1 VDDIF
6 TKLNS
11 SVEFNEPANTQ
22 IEYSA
27 MEGLEEQNL
36 SRAEPS
42 QPKSLKEG
50 CNCRQLPEQGAVG
63 ASAEIRSTSNKVIAM
78 FGAANGISQV
88 VVMEPR
94 SFAEMPQAIQALRER
109 KVVVLNMTTFDPE
122 QAQRAIDFVAG
133 ATYAI
138 DGRPQLIS
146 ERTFLFTPS
155 CVHVSTQ
162 SGAVHEVLSS

>member
-1 VDDIF
+1 MDDIF

-11 SVEFNEPANTQ
+11 SLQFNDPTNNQ

-27 MEGLEEQNL
+27 MDGEEDPHL
-36 SRAEPS
+36 SREEPS
-42 QPKSLKEG
+42 HPKPLEEG
-50 CNCRQLPEQGAVG
+50 CNCHHLPEQAAVG
-63 ASAEIRSTSNKVIAM
+63 ARANMESTSNKVIPMLQA
-78 FGAANGISQV
+78 GNGLSQV

-94 SFAEMPQAIQALRER
+94 SFEEMPQAIQALRER
-109 KVVVLNMTTFDPE
+109 KVVILNMTTFDPE

-138 DGRPQLIS
+138 DGHPQLIS

-155 CVHVSTQ
+155 CVHVRT
-162 SGAVHEVLSS
+162 